1 MRNKILLNP
10 GPTNT
15 RFWTK
20 VKQWIGSDQCHRE
33 NGFQD
38 RLNQVQ
44 ETLRK
49 EVYPQKYGRVAIM
62 AGSGTTAM
70 EAMISSLVSD
80 GVLLIVAGKYG
91 VRASEIMQTYNIE
104 HSIVKSCS
112 IDDLKT
118 NEAVTRVY
126 FVENETS
133 SGEKYSL
140 ERMCKLYPNAKF
152 YLDSTS
158 AFGASDYKK
167 YSHRIIAL
175 CCCSNKCLQ
184 STPGLGIVIWDGIE
198 SCLNKSYF
206 GDLSKYGIDRLPF
219 TLPTQSLY
227 ALEEALKH
235 SLSNREAFD
244 SRAAR
249 LIKDFKRLGIK
260 CLSSV
265 PCNSIIGFKH
275 PTMNYEQLRG
285 FLSLHGL
292 VIYSGIEGIENS
304 FRVSTMSTL
313 FDRKYDSIIAYFEKS
328 VRRRNV

>member
-1 MRNKILLNP
+1 
-10 GPTNT
+10 
-15 RFWTK
+15 
-20 VKQWIGSDQCHRE
+20 
-33 NGFQD
+33 
-38 RLNQVQ
+38 
-44 ETLRK
+44 
-49 EVYPQKYGRVAIM
+49 M

-118 NEAVTRVY
+118 NEVVTRVY

-140 ERMCKLYPNAKF
+140 EKMCKLYPNAKF

-227 ALEEALKH
+227 ALEEALKY
-235 SLSNREAFD
+235 SLSNEDVFD
-244 SRAAR
+244 NRR
-249 LIKDFKRLGIK
+249 DKIIQDLERLGIK
-260 CLSSV
+260 CVSKNPS
-265 PCNSIIGFKH
+265 NSIIGFKH
-275 PTMNYEQLRG
+275 PTMSYNELHR
-285 FLSLHGL
+285 FLFSRDII
-292 VIYSGIEGIENS
+292 IYSGIDGIDNS

-313 FDRKYDSIIAYFEKS
+313 FDRKYSLIITRFRQSI
-328 VRRRNV
+328 RRRNER